1 MEGVRRWDRP
11 ANPLSGFL
19 AFASGMWART
29 SDLRRL
35 FGCLTLGAAV
45 LARRCHAR
53 TERVCTLLGFRR
65 VHFLFSPNFG
75 SSSDDPSPNASSQEK
90 VFLYRNEH
98 IAISVALAA
107 AVDGN
112 PLASATSPATSL
124 RTAGAEF
131 CGFPDGESRVASPAP
146 RVSNCEQMFADSRVI
161 LSVHSTG
168 RKRGCSFSG
177 ASF

>member
-1 MEGVRRWDRP
+1 M
-11 ANPLSGFL
+11 S
-19 AFASGMWART
+19 
-29 SDLRRL
+29 
-35 FGCLTLGAAV
+35 
-45 LARRCHAR
+45 
-53 TERVCTLLGFRR
+53 
-65 VHFLFSPNFG
+65 
-75 SSSDDPSPNASSQEK
+75 SPNASSQEK

-98 IAISVALAA
+98 IAILVASGA

-146 RVSNCEQMFADSRVI
+146 RVSNFEQMFADSRFI
-161 LSVHSTG
+161 LSVHSVG

-177 ASF
+177 ASSFSRDAQALRGFEFWKRLYPVKK

>member
-1 MEGVRRWDRP
+1 MKRSLVR
-11 ANPLSGFL
+11 L
-19 AFASGMWART
+19 AFASGMWARA

-45 LARRCHAR
+45 LTRRCHAR
-53 TERVCTLLGFRR
+53 TERVGTLLGFLRN
-65 VHFLFSPNFG
+65 HFL
-75 SSSDDPSPNASSQEK
+75 SSQLRIKSGCPSPNASSQKK

-98 IAISVALAA
+98 IAILVALDA

-112 PLASATSPATSL
+112 PLSTTTGPATSL

-146 RVSNCEQMFADSRVI
+146 RVSNFEQMFADS
-161 LSVHSTG
+161 
-168 RKRGCSFSG
+168 
-177 ASF
+177 

>member
-1 MEGVRRWDRP
+1 MKRSLVR
-11 ANPLSGFL
+11 L

-53 TERVCTLLGFRR
+53 TERVCTFLGFLRN
-65 VHFLFSPNFG
+65 HFL
-75 SSSDDPSPNASSQEK
+75 SSQLRIKSGCPSPNASSQEK

-98 IAISVALAA
+98 IAILVASGA

-112 PLASATSPATSL
+112 PLASANSPAASL
-124 RTAGAEF
+124 RTAGAKS

-146 RVSNCEQMFADSRVI
+146 RVSNFEQMFADSRLI
-161 LSVHSTG
+161 LSVH
-168 RKRGCSFSG
+168 
-177 ASF
+177 

>member
-1 MEGVRRWDRP
+1 MNAGLCCLILFAAFMRGFDSGDRP

-53 TERVCTLLGFRR
+53 TERVCTFLGFLRN
-65 VHFLFSPNFG
+65 HFL
-75 SSSDDPSPNASSQEK
+75 SSQLRIKSGCPSPNASSQEK

-98 IAISVALAA
+98 IAILVASGA

-124 RTAGAEF
+124 RTAGARILWLPGWREP
-131 CGFPDGESRVASPAP
+131 CGLTSSES
-146 RVSNCEQMFADSRVI
+146 EQ
-161 LSVHSTG
+161 L
-168 RKRGCSFSG
+168 
-177 ASF
+177 

>member
-65 VHFLFSPNFG
+65 VHFLFSQT
-75 SSSDDPSPNASSQEK
+75 SDQVRMTQVQMLVPKEK

-98 IAISVALAA
+98 IAISVAIVA
-107 AVDGN
+107 DGN
-112 PLASATSPATSL
+112 PLASATSLATSL

-146 RVSNCEQMFADSRVI
+146 RVSNCDQMFADSRVI